1 MKSFS
6 QMVSEELARA
16 RSLHNQKI
24 NSPHEG
30 YAVILEELE
39 EVWDEIKKKR
49 SERSYAYL
57 LDELVQVA
65 AMAQRVAE
73 DTVIPQLSNPPKQ

>member
-1 MKSFS
+1 MKTFPK
-6 QMVSEELARA
+6 MVAEELARA
-16 RSLHNQKI
+16 RTLHPKKI

-30 YAVILEELE
+30 YAVLLEELE
-39 EVWDEIKKKR
+39 EVWEEIKKKR
-49 SERSYAYL
+49 SERSYEHL